1 MARTALQEKYEQEVV
16 PVLQQERGVKNR
28 YAIPR
33 LVKIVVNSGLKQAVE
48 DKKVVDAAVQ
58 EIAAITG
65 QRPVITRAK
74 KAISNFKLREG
85 MPIGCCVTLR
95 RDRMYDFLQRLIAVA
110 LPRVRDFKGV
120 STKGFDQ
127 HGNYTMGLT
136 EQGIF
141 PEINLDKSQ
150 YTYGMNIT
158 LVTTARTNAEGKR
171 LLELLGMPFRK

>member
-1 MARTALQEKYEQEVV
+1 MARTILQEKYEKEVI
-16 PVLQQERGVKNR
+16 PALQQERGVKNR
-28 YAIPR
+28 YAVPR
-33 LVKIVVNSGLKQAVE
+33 LVKIVVNTGLKEAVQ
-48 DKKVVDAAVQ
+48 DKKVVDAAVR

-65 QRPVITRAK
+65 QRPVVTRAK

-95 RDRMYDFLQRLIAVA
+95 RDRMYDFLQRLIDVA

-120 STKGFDQ
+120 SKGFDQ

-141 PEINLDKSQ
+141 PEIDLDKSQ

-158 LVTTARTNAEGKR
+158 LVTTASTNAEGKR
-171 LLELLGMPFRK
+171 LLELLGVPFRK